1 MTSAIRMGVLALL
14 WGSGFLWIKI
24 SLDQGLT
31 PGWITF
37 IRCVLGA
44 AVLLALSHGAGQ
56 RLPRDRAT
64 WGRLGVAAF
73 FCNALPFLL
82 FSVGEQTVDSGVA
95 GVLNATTPLWSL
107 LIGLALGAERPLRA
121 ARSAGLVLGFAGV
134 LLVFAPWTHGSGLIS
149 TGALALLGASASYAV
164 AFAYMARHLAGRG
177 TAPLAL
183 SAAQLLAATGLSTP
197 ALAAGGP
204 ASVTW
209 TGVLAVVVLGVFAT
223 GLTFHLNYR
232 MIAEE
237 GPTAAATVGYLLPVV
252 SVTLGALVLD
262 EPLTPRVVA
271 GMVVVLVGVGL
282 TRVRTRA
289 VGAPGEGAVRSSAD
303 NTTSGGP
310 GCPDRTT
317 SGGPGGR
324 DRKTLGGPGGRDRT
338 APRGSDTSYAL
349 RSTTNTGISRSVLR
363 W

>member
-204 ASVTW
+204 AAVTW

-303 NTTSGGP
+303 RTTSGGP

-317 SGGPGGR
+317 P
-324 DRKTLGGPGGRDRT
+324 GGPGGRDRT
-338 APRGSDTSYAL
+338 TPRGSDTSYAL
-349 RSTTNTGISRSVLR
+349 RSTTKTGISRSVLR